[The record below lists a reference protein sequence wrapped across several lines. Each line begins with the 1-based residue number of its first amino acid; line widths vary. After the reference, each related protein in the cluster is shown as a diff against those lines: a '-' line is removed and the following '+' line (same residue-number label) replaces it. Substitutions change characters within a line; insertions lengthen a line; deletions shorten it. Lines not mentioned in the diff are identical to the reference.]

1 MTYNLHLLI
10 IRPELCD
17 DRSVT
22 RFDQRAFTRHAP
34 FGVKYRRIE
43 ASAPFGVA
51 FHQAPGKAQFHFVSH
66 GSALLRMESGATF
79 ELSGGD
85 ALFIP
90 NGNSHALLSDA
101 QAPLT
106 PVNAFPSEPIC
117 SSVCAIACEPCPDG
131 ENTII
136 FSGCMDFE
144 LGGMQPLI
152 KAMPEVMMVSRL
164 MSTAGDPPVAGCH
177 GAGIDD
183 PSGGL
188 CRDLARLADVVAALI
203 VRGWVEAG
211 CGKATGWVQ
220 VLRDPRLSRAIY
232 AMHQQPGLNWSVA
245 DLAKEA
251 GTSRSVFAERFLSAT
266 GTTPA
271 KYLSELRMRLAIQY
285 IRHENQPIETVA
297 LRLGYGSLAAFSRA
311 FKRIIGQAPGTLREA
326 SQTLDEV

>member
-1 MTYNLHLLI
+1 MPLQPPDMISELL
-10 IRPELCD
+10 RGMRL
-17 DRSVT
+17 S
-22 RFDQRAFTRHAP
+22 
-34 FGVKYRRIE
+34 GVRYRRIV

-51 FHQAPGKAQFHFVSH
+51 FGFAPGKAQFHFVSR
-66 GSALLRMESGATF
+66 GPAVLRMRSGARF
-79 ELSGGD
+79 ALNSGD

-90 NGNSHALLSDA
+90 NGDPHDLLSDDNA
-101 QAPLT
+101 T
-106 PVNAFPSEPIC
+106 VIPVTAFPSEPIC
-117 SSVCAIACEPCPDG
+117 NTVCDIHCEPCPDSD
-131 ENTII
+131 NVVI

-164 MSTAGDPPVAGCH
+164 MSTWPEIHPLLAAMERESMARQVGF
-177 GAGIDD
+177 AGI
-183 PSGGL
+183 
-188 CRDLARLADVVAALI
+188 LARLADVVAALI

-232 AMHQQPGLNWSVA
+232 AMHQQPGVNWSVA
-245 DLAKEA
+245 ELAKEA

-285 IRHENQPIETVA
+285 IGQENLPIETVA

-311 FKRIIGQAPGTLREA
+311 FKRIVGQSPGALREA
-326 SQTLDEV
+326 IQTPEEV

>member
-1 MTYNLHLLI
+1 MTVQSPDLISELL
-10 IRPELCD
+10 RGMRL
-17 DRSVT
+17 S
-22 RFDQRAFTRHAP
+22 
-34 FGVKYRRIE
+34 GVKYRRIE

-51 FHQAPGKAQFHFVSH
+51 FHQAAGKAQFHFVSR
-66 GSALLRMESGATF
+66 GNALLRMESGATF
-79 ELSGGD
+79 ALNGGD

-90 NGNSHALLSDA
+90 NGNAHALLSDE
-101 QAPLT
+101 QATIT
-106 PVNAFPSEPIC
+106 PVSAFPSEPIC
-117 SSVCAIACEPCPDG
+117 SSVCAITCEPCQ
-131 ENTII
+131 ESEHTII

-164 MSTAGDPPVAGCH
+164 MSTWPEIHPLLAAMERESMTRQVGF
-177 GAGIDD
+177 AGI
-183 PSGGL
+183 
-188 CRDLARLADVVAALI
+188 LARLADVVAALI

-311 FKRIIGQAPGTLREA
+311 FKRIIGHAPGSLRESIPA
-326 SQTLDEV
+326 SEEV